1 MTGVSGLSLGI
12 SGRVLIGV
20 VCGRPPV
27 QPIYEPPAFLDIEGL
42 RSGRQPCLRKL
53 AQSRFVVCASPKYL
67 KRHGAPQ
74 RPGDL
79 RNHNCLTFNFRR
91 SRAGWPFRQKGRDIE
106 PLISGNLQV
115 NNGET
120 MKQLVLEGVGVARLH
135 FAKAKKP
142 EPTEH
147 RRECIAIRKL
157 VARFSSI
164 FSTIAG
170 SFLVLELPWHEPDD
184 HG

>member
-1 MTGVSGLSLGI
+1 
-12 SGRVLIGV
+12 
-20 VCGRPPV
+20 V

-120 MKQLVLEGVGVARLH
+120 MKQLVLEGVGVARLG
-135 FAKAKKP
+135 P
-142 EPTEH
+142 LNP
-147 RRECIAIRKL
+147 AIRQPL
-157 VARFSSI
+157 RFILPKQKSRNLRSI
-164 FSTIAG
+164 GANASQF
-170 SFLVLELPWHEPDD
+170 VN
-184 HG
+184 